1 MCASVFKESR
11 ARLLFL
17 LQVILGLIFYRFL
30 FWKKRAFAS
39 AFPEVPSEVSVRS
52 GFRQPRFECQFHC
65 VSLAKLL
72 ILLYFSSVYKGGL
85 ISSAYSIELLR

>member
-1 MCASVFKESR
+1 MCASVFKDSR
-11 ARLLFL
+11 SRLLFL
-17 LQVILGLIFYRFL
+17 LQVILGLIFYRLL
-30 FWKKRAFAS
+30 FWKKAFAS
-39 AFPEVPSEVSVRS
+39 AFPEVPSKVNVRS